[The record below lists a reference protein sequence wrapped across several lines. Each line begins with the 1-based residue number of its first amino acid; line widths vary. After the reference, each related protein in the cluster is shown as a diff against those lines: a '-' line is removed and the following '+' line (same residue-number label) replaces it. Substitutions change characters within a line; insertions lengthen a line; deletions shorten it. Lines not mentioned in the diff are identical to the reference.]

1 MLRFRLAAF
10 ARAFVSQ
17 CFKGSFV
24 IIILHVQLSKTRV
37 QSLLY
42 HATPFLPH
50 PISHPSPPLAYP
62 QVLPTW
68 LAILLQTQL
77 LQGVGL
83 ECCPV

>member
-50 PISHPSPPLAYP
+50 PISHPSPPLGLPPGAAYMVDHFAADP
-62 QVLPTW
+62 
-68 LAILLQTQL
+68 AFARSRA
-77 LQGVGL
+77 
-83 ECCPV
+83 